1 MKNNKNTGLSTVG
14 GSSIPE
20 VLGFLNQKLENLTKI
35 TDQPYKTSGQIEGF
49 SSIKEMTKIEQL
61 IAMGASVAVR
71 EDAYNLYAKNVL
83 KMDTFPVYK
92 LSGFEKA
99 DIDADIALRIAVINH
114 SETVTKLNELKKA
127 ATEFMSTEEKKEL
140 FLKNMENALNNL

>member
-1 MKNNKNTGLSTVG
+1 MNNTGVAKLG
-14 GSSIPE
+14 GKTIPE
-20 VLGFLNQKLENLTKI
+20 VLTFLATKLDSLTKI

-71 EDAYNLYAKNVL
+71 EEAYNLYAKNVL
-83 KMDTFPVYK
+83 KMDSFPVYK
-92 LSGFEKA
+92 LSGFEKV

-140 FLKNMENALNNL
+140 FLKNMENALTNL